1 MNRYFRRLL
10 WRYFLVRLGFD
21 WDPLHWAKEA
31 LHDAADIPKEIEA
44 AVKAI
49 VRWVVKECVRLG
61 NLIGRT
67 AEELLA
73 GITQVTDFLSSE
85 IGGLETWAGNVYG
98 DIARNIDGTVARI
111 ESDTGSFVR
120 SLESG
125 WDSAVKWSEE
135 HVLDPAAR
143 ELRRLIHDGEK
154 AWEDIWQTFLRDEW
168 RPALHDL
175 RDVEQTLA
183 SLGTALDHGIID
195 AFHLVEK
202 AWDWLEAFAAH
213 PISELE
219 GLPDDV
225 LAQMTSK
232 WITGAASG
240 TGGLW
245 ADFADELGKVLGD

>member
-1 MNRYFRRLL
+1 
-10 WRYFLVRLGFD
+10 
-21 WDPLHWAKEA
+21 
-31 LHDAADIPKEIEA
+31 
-44 AVKAI
+44 
-49 VRWVVKECVRLG
+49 VKECVRLG
-61 NLIGRT
+61 NLIAALANDVYRDVSDGINNVWT
-67 AEELLA
+67 EIGTIDTDIYNAGKALA
-73 GITQVTDFLSSE
+73 GDLGRLAES
-85 IGGLETWAGNVYG
+85 
-98 DIARNIDGTVARI
+98 I

-120 SLESG
+120 SLENG
-125 WDSAVKWSEE
+125 WDSAVKWSEK